1 MPPPTSPIRLSATE
15 FKARCLELMDDVA
28 TRRTRYVVTKRGVPV
43 AELVPS
49 GDTDASP
56 IGFLHGTAIE
66 HGDLVAP
73 DPATWGEGA
82 DPLDEV

>member
-1 MPPPTSPIRLSATE
+1 MTPLAITMRLSATE

-28 TRRTRYVVTKRGVPV
+28 TRRIRYVVTKHGVPV
-43 AELVPS
+43 AELVPT
-49 GDTDASP
+49 GDDFASP

-73 DPATWGEGA
+73 DPTEWREVS
-82 DPLDEV
+82 DPLDEA

>member
-1 MPPPTSPIRLSATE
+1 MSTPVSPIRLSATE
-15 FKARCLELMDDVA
+15 FKARCLELMNDVA
-28 TRRTRYVVTKRGVPV
+28 TRRTRYIVTKRGVPV
-43 AELVPS
+43 AELVPT
-49 GDTDASP
+49 GDVDASP

-73 DPATWGEGA
+73 DLAAWAEGS